1 MTPIKKPVE
10 SDQYRRRLI
19 MVEATSVKKNSIEYT
34 VQGMSCGSCALTV
47 ENTLKHIPG
56 VIDARVSFTEKKAFI
71 NYADEKTDTRT
82 FKKKV
87 KQAGY
92 ALEDIRDEA
101 GQEELHLRREKAR
114 LIWAWV
120 ITLPLA
126 LKMIGEMVFGLF
138 LGGTLPALIMDLALA
153 FPVIFIIGF
162 PVIRATLFSF
172 KTISF
177 NMDSLIGLGTVAAFS
192 TGILKLLGLEIENFA
207 VVGAMIM
214 SINFIGNYLKEAA
227 TGRASQAIKQLLE
240 LGAKSAH
247 LVGKD
252 GGTRDVPVEE
262 LRIDDVVL
270 VKPGEKIPVDGII
283 IDGQSPVDE
292 SMATGESIP
301 VEKSRGDK
309 VIGATLNG
317 AGALKVRIEKI
328 GKDTFLSQIILLT
341 RQAQSSKI
349 PIQAFADKVTAV
361 FVPVVLLISLAT
373 LAFWLIFP
381 GVGKTILSVFAP
393 FLPWINLNTTVISA
407 ALFAAIA
414 AIVIACPCALGLA
427 TPTALMV
434 GMGKGAVSGIL
445 IRNGEAIQTAQKID
459 TVVFDKTGTI
469 TMGTPQ
475 VIDFQS
481 DLPDMEF
488 INAAASLEH
497 RSGHPLADAVTRW
510 AGQRNTT
517 LKKEFKEPEKF
528 KSTAGRGVSAEI
540 DGCAYFAGSIT
551 YFKELG
557 IPLARFKDYADRY
570 QQRGYTAVVFARADK
585 TIGIIAV
592 ADTVKAD
599 SAAALAKLHAMGIKT
614 VMLTGDNTRAA
625 HTIAD
630 QVGIDSVYAELMPQ
644 DKIRI
649 IKELQTK
656 GATVAMVGDG
666 INDAPAL
673 KQAHVGIAIGTGTDI
688 AIEAA
693 DITLVGGSLLGVVR
707 AIRLSRATFKKI
719 LQNLFWAFFYNIIAV
734 PLAVLGLLHPAIAES
749 AMALSSVNVVSNSL
763 RLKKIKLD

>member
-1 MTPIKKPVE
+1 MAE
-10 SDQYRRRLI
+10 S
-19 MVEATSVKKNSIEYT
+19 TSVKKNKIEYA
-34 VQGMSCGSCALTV
+34 VRGMSCAACALTV

-56 VIDARVSFTEKKAFI
+56 VVDARVSFTEKKAFI
-71 NYADEKTDTRT
+71 SYINEKTDTRT

-92 ALEDIRDEA
+92 ALEDMEDETR
-101 GQEELHLRREKAR
+101 QEALHLRREKAR
-114 LIWAWV
+114 LVWAWA

-126 LKMIGEMVFGLF
+126 LKMIGEMAFGFF
-138 LGGTLPALIMDLALA
+138 LGGALPALIIDLVLA

-162 PVIRATLFSF
+162 PVIRAMLYSF
-172 KTISF
+172 KNVSF
-177 NMDSLIGLGTVAAFS
+177 AMDSLIGLGTVAAFS
-192 TGILKLLGLEIENFA
+192 TGILKLFGLGIENFA

-252 GGTRDVPVEE
+252 GGTSEVPVEE
-262 LRIDDVVL
+262 LRIGDVVL
-270 VKPGEKIPVDGII
+270 VKPGEKIPVDGVIT
-283 IDGQSPVDE
+283 DGGSAVDE

-301 VEKSRGDK
+301 IEKSRGDK

-317 AGALKVRIEKI
+317 GGALKVRIEKV

-373 LAFWLIFP
+373 FVFWMVFP
-381 GVGKTILSVFAP
+381 GVGKSILSVFAP
-393 FLPWINLNTTVISA
+393 FLPWITLQTSVISA

-434 GMGKGAVSGIL
+434 GMGKGAAGGIL

-459 TVVFDKTGTI
+459 TVVFDKTGTV
-469 TMGTPQ
+469 TTGTPH

-481 DLPDMEF
+481 DLPDREF
-488 INAAASLEH
+488 INTAASLEH
-497 RSGHPLADAVTRW
+497 RSSHPLAGAVNRW
-510 AGQRNTT
+510 AGQRGASLTEPG
-517 LKKEFKEPEKF
+517 EFR
-528 KSTAGRGVSAEI
+528 STAGRGVSALI
-540 DGCAYFAGSIT
+540 DGRTYMAGSIA
-551 YFKELG
+551 YFRELG
-557 IPLARFKDYADRY
+557 IPLDRFQDMADGY
-570 QQRGYTAVVFARADK
+570 QEKGYTAVLFGRDHK

-599 SAAALAKLHAMGIKT
+599 STAAVEKLHTMGIKT

-625 HTIAD
+625 RTIAGR
-630 QVGIDSVYAELMPQ
+630 VGMDTVFAELLPQ

-649 IKELQTK
+649 IKELQAQ
-656 GATVAMVGDG
+656 GRTVAMVGDG

-693 DITLVGGSLLGVVR
+693 DITLVGGSLEGVVR

-734 PLAVLGLLHPAIAES
+734 PLAVLGLLHPAIAEA
-749 AMALSSVNVVSNSL
+749 AMALSSINVVSNSL
-763 RLKKIKLD
+763 RLKKVKLD